1 MRDCQNLDEVRESID
16 QLDEQI
22 IQLLSERSQYV
33 KQAAAFKKDKDA
45 VQAPARVESVIA
57 KVRQLAV
64 EQTLNPSI
72 AEKVYRAMIAGFI
85 EDELQEHE
93 RINSSNR

>member
-16 QLDEQI
+16 QLDQHI

-33 KQAAAFKKDKDA
+33 RQAA
-45 VQAPARVESVIA
+45 ARVESVIH

-64 EQTLNPSI
+64 EHALNPSI

-93 RINSSNR
+93 RINPSNR

>member
-1 MRDCQNLDEVRESID
+1 MRDCQNLDEVRERID
-16 QLDEQI
+16 QLDQHI

-33 KQAAAFKKDKDA
+33 RQAAAFKKDKDA
-45 VQAPARVESVIA
+45 VKAPARVESVIH

-64 EQTLNPSI
+64 EHALNPSI

-93 RINSSNR
+93 RINPSNR

>member
-1 MRDCQNLDEVRESID
+1 MRECQNLDEVRESID
-16 QLDEQI
+16 HLDQQI

-45 VQAPARVESVIA
+45 VQAPARVEAVIN

-64 EQTLNPSI
+64 EHELNPAI
-72 AEKVYRAMIAGFI
+72 AESVYRAMIAGFI

-93 RINSSNR
+93 RIYPSSR

>member
-16 QLDEQI
+16 QLDAQI

-33 KQAAAFKKDKDA
+33 KQAATFKKDKDA
-45 VQAPARVESVIA
+45 VKAPARVELVIG
-57 KVRQLAV
+57 KVRQLAI
-64 EQTLNPSI
+64 EHELNPAI
-72 AEKVYRAMIAGFI
+72 AEDVYRAMIEGFI

-93 RINSSNR
+93 RINPSTR